1 MCLAVPAQLTTV
13 SPDGMTAAAMIGG
26 IEKDVDVSLIDDPK
40 SGDWVIVHV
49 GFALNRIDEAE
60 AQETLKALAALAAPS
75 AAAASNDP
83 AAPSADSEEI
93 NGVKYVDEY
102 RSGETAKG
110 IAARIREEADP
121 KREYRFMEFCGGHTH
136 VLSRWGLGDILPESI
151 RMIHGPGCPV
161 CVMPIGRIDM
171 AMNLALNEHV
181 ILCTYADA
189 MRVPA
194 SKGRSLFSAGPRR
207 RRAHDLFTDGCGE
220 DCARKS

>member
-60 AQETLKALAALAAPS
+60 AAAPS

-93 NGVKYVDEY
+93 
-102 RSGETAKG
+102 TA
-110 IAARIREEADP
+110 
-121 KREYRFMEFCGGHTH
+121 
-136 VLSRWGLGDILPESI
+136 
-151 RMIHGPGCPV
+151 
-161 CVMPIGRIDM
+161 
-171 AMNLALNEHV
+171 
-181 ILCTYADA
+181 
-189 MRVPA
+189 
-194 SKGRSLFSAGPRR
+194 
-207 RRAHDLFTDGCGE
+207 
-220 DCARKS
+220 

>member
-26 IEKDVDVSLIDDPK
+26 IEKDVSLIDDPK

-93 NGVKYVDEY
+93 
-102 RSGETAKG
+102 TA
-110 IAARIREEADP
+110 
-121 KREYRFMEFCGGHTH
+121 
-136 VLSRWGLGDILPESI
+136 
-151 RMIHGPGCPV
+151 
-161 CVMPIGRIDM
+161 
-171 AMNLALNEHV
+171 
-181 ILCTYADA
+181 
-189 MRVPA
+189 
-194 SKGRSLFSAGPRR
+194 
-207 RRAHDLFTDGCGE
+207 
-220 DCARKS
+220 

>member
-26 IEKDVDVSLIDDPK
+26 IEKDVDVSLIDDQK

-93 NGVKYVDEY
+93 
-102 RSGETAKG
+102 TA
-110 IAARIREEADP
+110 
-121 KREYRFMEFCGGHTH
+121 
-136 VLSRWGLGDILPESI
+136 
-151 RMIHGPGCPV
+151 
-161 CVMPIGRIDM
+161 
-171 AMNLALNEHV
+171 
-181 ILCTYADA
+181 
-189 MRVPA
+189 
-194 SKGRSLFSAGPRR
+194 
-207 RRAHDLFTDGCGE
+207 
-220 DCARKS
+220 